1 MALARAD
8 AMGGALAVAGLTLAW
23 WLLWGPWSEA
33 LAASALPVRA
43 VGTLLSL
50 LPLAWLMG
58 MAFPNALRRAGVFET
73 EAVAWCWAVNGVMS
87 VLGTVGALVLATS
100 WGYGSVLLV
109 GAGVYGVAGVIMWF
123 EYPRG

>member
-1 MALARAD
+1 M
-8 AMGGALAVAGLTLAW
+8 
-23 WLLWGPWSEA
+23 
-33 LAASALPVRA
+33 RA

-58 MAFPNALRRAGVFET
+58 MAFPNALRRAGALVLRPQSAGT
-73 EAVAWCWAVNGVMS
+73 RGAEAVAWCWAVNGVMS

-109 GAGVYGVAGVIMWF
+109 GAAVYGVAGVMGFVITTKGSAVKSCYRLLAGKVTD
-123 EYPRG
+123 EIA